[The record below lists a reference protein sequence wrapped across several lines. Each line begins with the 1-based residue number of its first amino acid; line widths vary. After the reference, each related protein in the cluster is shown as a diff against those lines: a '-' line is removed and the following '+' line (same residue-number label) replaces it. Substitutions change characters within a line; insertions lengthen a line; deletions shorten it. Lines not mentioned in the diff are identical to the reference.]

1 MKTAK
6 TAAIC
11 GMTSLALA
19 AAGLAG
25 CGDKAVD
32 GTQAALII
40 NDEEINLG
48 TASFY
53 LRHQQ
58 AETENMMVSY
68 GFGTSGSMWGT
79 GLNEG
84 DYGLEFKDSMTD
96 SLTEMVLQRQHAEEY
111 GVSLSEEEQ
120 QEIQTAA
127 QTFADSNPEAMER
140 MGAAAEDVAQVLELY
155 TYQTKMWDPMVEDTD
170 REVSDEEAAQTSITY
185 ARIPLTEDDQE
196 ISQEEKDARLE
207 DAEAVLA
214 QIQASEDPSTVE
226 FNDISEAQNE
236 DFVSGNYSYGSDDDV
251 MPEEVHEAV
260 DSMTDG
266 QVYGSVLETDEY
278 YYIVRL
284 NKAFDP
290 DATESKK
297 QSIIQERESD
307 NYSAKLEDWKAAS
320 TVEETSVWEDILV
333 SDKDLFVIKTEE
345 TAADSSTESDSST
358 DSSTGSDS
366 STASSSSGSDS
377 SSVSGSESTE
387 STAE

>member
-96 SLTEMVLQRQHAEEY
+96 SLTEMVLQRQHAE
-111 GVSLSEEEQ
+111 G
-120 QEIQTAA
+120 
-127 QTFADSNPEAMER
+127 
-140 MGAAAEDVAQVLELY
+140 
-155 TYQTKMWDPMVEDTD
+155 
-170 REVSDEEAAQTSITY
+170 
-185 ARIPLTEDDQE
+185 
-196 ISQEEKDARLE
+196 
-207 DAEAVLA
+207 
-214 QIQASEDPSTVE
+214 ST
-226 FNDISEAQNE
+226 
-236 DFVSGNYSYGSDDDV
+236 GY
-251 MPEEVHEAV
+251 P
-260 DSMTDG
+260 
-266 QVYGSVLETDEY
+266 
-278 YYIVRL
+278 
-284 NKAFDP
+284 
-290 DATESKK
+290 
-297 QSIIQERESD
+297 
-307 NYSAKLEDWKAAS
+307 SAKRSSRRSRRRRRLSRTAIRRLW
-320 TVEETSVWEDILV
+320 SVWALRRRMWPRYWSCIP
-333 SDKDLFVIKTEE
+333 IRPRC
-345 TAADSSTESDSST
+345 
-358 DSSTGSDS
+358 GIPW
-366 STASSSSGSDS
+366 
-377 SSVSGSESTE
+377 
-387 STAE
+387 